1 MFPEKKSRE
10 TSGLETLAAV
20 FLLGT
25 SEITGK
31 IVDQEST
38 NGSPCLVEW
47 KSRNITIHI
56 GLWER
61 GGVTVAMNVVTS

>member
-10 TSGLETLAAV
+10 TSGLETLVAV

-38 NGSPCLVEW
+38 NGSPCLVE
-47 KSRNITIHI
+47 
-56 GLWER
+56 
-61 GGVTVAMNVVTS
+61 

>member
-25 SEITGK
+25 SEITGN

-38 NGSPCLVEW
+38 NGSPCLVE
-47 KSRNITIHI
+47 
-56 GLWER
+56 
-61 GGVTVAMNVVTS
+61 